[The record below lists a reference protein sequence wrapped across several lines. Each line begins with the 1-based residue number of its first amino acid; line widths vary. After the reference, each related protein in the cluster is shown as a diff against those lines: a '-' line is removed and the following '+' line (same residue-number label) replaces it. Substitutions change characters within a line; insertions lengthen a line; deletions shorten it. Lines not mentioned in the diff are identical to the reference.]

1 MALSK
6 YKYLIKRFCS
16 FLRVH
21 SHKEIHA
28 NIVVLGQ
35 NQLLEGRTALIT
47 GGTSGIGKA
56 IAYAFLNAGAD
67 VIIAGRNLLKLES
80 TLFEFYK
87 EFSKDRVSGIV
98 MDVADSRSIVNAIAN
113 LRQHIDILVNNAG
126 ISYCPS
132 DDIINESNEF
142 DRVLNTNLRGAYIL
156 SQLISKHMVENH
168 INGNILNIA
177 STSSFRPATNA
188 YSLSKWGIRGLTIG
202 FAKKLAGND
211 IVVNCIA
218 PGPTATPMMNMDGVN
233 DVSLPNNPFGRY
245 TIPEEIANMAVI
257 LTSSIGRMTTGNIVL
272 MGGGAGTITVDYI
285 NY

>member
-16 FLRVH
+16 FLLVH

-98 MDVADSRSIVNAIAN
+98 MDVADSRNIVNAIAN

-202 FAKKLAGND
+202 FAKK
-211 IVVNCIA
+211 
-218 PGPTATPMMNMDGVN
+218 T
-233 DVSLPNNPFGRY
+233 GRK
-245 TIPEEIANMAVI
+245 
-257 LTSSIGRMTTGNIVL
+257 
-272 MGGGAGTITVDYI
+272 
-285 NY
+285 